1 MLAIVNSEPQSV
13 GDAGQQVML
22 RYLDAVERWDLAA
35 AEALTTDDLEMWWP
49 QSGERFVGRANAVRA
64 LEVMSQKPEPAGA
77 PRLLGHGDAW
87 VLMMPVREGGE
98 VYRYI
103 GVFELTG
110 ARIRRTTEYFCAP
123 FPADPARAP
132 FAAATDA

>member
-49 QSGERFVGRANAVRA
+49 QSGERFVGRADVMAANRVRA
-64 LEVMSQKPEPAGA
+64 EMPLPDGEPRIVGS
-77 PRLLGHGDAW
+77 GDVW
-87 VLMMPVREGGE
+87 VLMLPI
-98 VYRYI
+98 RYPDGDRLRFV
-103 GVFELTG
+103 GVFELAGGT
-110 ARIRRTTEYFCAP
+110 IRRATGHWAGPLPT
-123 FPADPARAP
+123 DPARAP
-132 FAAATDA
+132 FAEPA